1 MEDPIRPPTRRD
13 AREDPPQGNAA
24 EDPAR
29 PLTRRDAIRA
39 GLTVTALA
47 PVPAAVLGSTAGLSP
62 EQQAGQRVIF
72 SYSGTAVPDA
82 LLAQIEAGT
91 TAGVIFFA
99 DNVSGLDQIASV
111 ARRLQAARKAGTD
124 PLLLM
129 TDQEGGRVRRL
140 PGGPVRSQK
149 EIGQASDPV
158 TAAARSGTEA
168 GRLLAGVGMNVNLAP
183 VLDVHRA
190 EGDFADRLGRSYS
203 TDPAVCGRLGAAFVT
218 AQQRAGVAATVK
230 HFPGLGAAGAE
241 ENTDLRPVTLSVPR
255 STLRSVDEA
264 PYAPAITAGVR
275 LVMPSW
281 AVYPALDPK
290 RPAGLSPVVLEELRG
305 RIGFRGV
312 TVSDAIN
319 AGGLEGFGTYAERA
333 VAAAR
338 AGMDLILV
346 CSQRVGDGQA
356 VVSGLA
362 GALRAGRL
370 DRRGSDAARAR
381 VANLR
386 RGSA

>member
-1 MEDPIRPPTRRD
+1 MGYRSLPPTRR
-13 AREDPPQGNAA
+13 E
-24 EDPAR
+24 
-29 PLTRRDAIRA
+29 AIRA
-39 GLTVTALA
+39 GLTIAALA
-47 PVPAAVLGSTAGLSP
+47 PVPAAVLRSPAGLTP

-72 SYSGTAVPDA
+72 SYSGTAVPPA
-82 LLAQIEAGT
+82 LLAQIKAGT

-99 DNVSGLDQIASV
+99 DNVSGLDQIAAV
-111 ARRLQAARKAGTD
+111 TRRLEAARREGPVTA

-140 PGGPVRSQK
+140 PGGPDESQK
-149 EIGQASDPV
+149 EIGQAPDPV
-158 TAAARSGTEA
+158 GAAARAGTEA
-168 GRLLAGVGMNVNLAP
+168 GRLLAGAGLNVNLAP

-190 EGDFADRLGRSYS
+190 EGDFADRLRRSYS

-230 HFPGLGAAGAE
+230 HFPGLGAAGRD
-241 ENTDLRPVTLSVPR
+241 ENTDLRPVTLHVSR
-255 STLRSVDEA
+255 SALRSVDEP
-264 PYAPAITAGVR
+264 PYVPAIAAGVR

-281 AVYPALDPK
+281 AVYPALDPA
-290 RPAGLSPVVLEELRG
+290 RPAGLSPVVFEDLRG
-305 RIGFRGV
+305 RLGFRGV

-319 AGGLEGFGTYAERA
+319 AGGLEGFGTYPERA

-346 CSQRVGDGQA
+346 CSQRVSDGQA

-362 GALRAGRL
+362 EALRTGRL
-370 DRRGSDAARAR
+370 DRRGFDAARAR

-386 RGSA
+386 RGSG

>member
-1 MEDPIRPPTRRD
+1 MEHPGRPITRR
-13 AREDPPQGNAA
+13 N
-24 EDPAR
+24 
-29 PLTRRDAIRA
+29 AIRA
-39 GLTVTALA
+39 GLAAAALA
-47 PVPAAVLGSTAGLSP
+47 PAPSAVESPPAPGLTP

-72 SYSGTAVPDA
+72 SYAGLTVPQA

-91 TAGVIFFA
+91 AAGVIFFA
-99 DNVSGLDQIASV
+99 DNVSGLDQIAAV
-111 ARRLQAARKAGTD
+111 TRRLQAARRAGPVPD

-140 PGGPVRSQK
+140 PGGPVMTQK
-149 EIGQASDPV
+149 EIGQAPDPV
-158 TAAARSGTEA
+158 AAATRAGQEA

-230 HFPGLGAAGAE
+230 HFPGLGAAGAR
-241 ENTDLRPVTLSVPR
+241 ENTDLRPVTLNVPR
-255 STLRSVDEA
+255 SALRSVDEP
-264 PYAPAITAGVR
+264 PYAPAIAAGVR

-281 AVYPALDPK
+281 AIYPALDPA
-290 RPAGLSPVVLEELRG
+290 RPAGLSPVVFDELRG
-305 RIGFRGV
+305 RLGFRGV

-346 CSQRVGDGQA
+346 SSQRVGDGQA

-362 GALRAGRL
+362 GALRSGRL
-370 DRRGSDAARAR
+370 DQRDFNAARAR
-381 VANLR
+381 VARLR
-386 RGSA
+386 HGSG

>member
-1 MEDPIRPPTRRD
+1 MKHSSRPI
-13 AREDPPQGNAA
+13 
-24 EDPAR
+24 
-29 PLTRRDAIRA
+29 TRRDAIRA
-39 GLTVTALA
+39 GLTVAA
-47 PVPAAVLGSTAGLSP
+47 FGPACAAVAGTRTPSPNLTP

-72 SYSGTAVPDA
+72 SYSGLAVPAA
-82 LLAQIEAGT
+82 LLEQIQAGT
-91 TAGVIFFA
+91 AAGVIFFA
-99 DNVSGLDQIASV
+99 DNVSGLDQITSV
-111 ARRLQAARKAGTD
+111 TRRLQAARRAGPAPA

-129 TDQEGGRVRRL
+129 TDQEGGRIRRL
-140 PGGPVRSQK
+140 PGGPVVSQK
-149 EIGQASDPV
+149 EVGLASDPAA
-158 TAAARSGTEA
+158 AAARAGEDA

-230 HFPGLGAAGAE
+230 HFPGLGAAGAS
-241 ENTDLRPVTLSVPR
+241 ENTDLRTVTLDVPQAV
-255 STLRSVDEA
+255 LRSVDEP
-264 PYAPAITAGVR
+264 PYAPAIAAGVR

-281 AVYPALDPK
+281 AVYPALDPA
-290 RPAGLSPVVLEELRG
+290 RPAGLSPAVLAEELRG
-305 RIGFRGV
+305 RLGFRGV

-319 AGGLEGFGTYAERA
+319 AGALRAFGSYPQRA

-346 CSQRVGDGQA
+346 CSQRVADGQA

-362 GALRAGRL
+362 EALRGGRL
-370 DRRGSDAARAR
+370 DQGGFDAARTR
-381 VANLR
+381 VTNLR
-386 RGSA
+386 NGSG